1 MTTYITYFRSSTQAQ
16 GATGYGVGAQRV
28 AVAPFANNIIA
39 EYVEVES
46 GKNNH
51 RPKLAEALAHA
62 KREGATLL
70 IAKLDRLA
78 RNVAFIANLLEAN
91 VPITC
96 ADMPEADRTM
106 LQMMS
111 VFAEFE
117 GRRISERTKA
127 ALAVAKAR
135 GVKLGSPNPHAGGK
149 AAGEARRGK
158 TAAIAGEAMPIIK
171 TLRQSGVSFAKIA
184 TTLNDARIPSA
195 MGGLWHS
202 TSVRNLVNREK
213 VNA

>member
-1 MTTYITYFRSSTQAQ
+1 MTNYITYFRVSTQRQ
-16 GATGYGVGAQRV
+16 GQSGLGLEAQRV
-28 AVAPFANNIIA
+28 AVAPFADNIIA

-96 ADMPEADRTM
+96 ADMPEAVRTM

-171 TLRQSGVSFAKIA
+171 TLRRSGVSFAKIA
-184 TTLNDARIPSA
+184 GTLNDARIPSA

-202 TSVRNLVNREK
+202 TSVRNLVNREM
-213 VNA
+213 A